1 MLSGASLGSH
11 GVPTRWSWHSLRVAL
26 AVQWLK
32 FPEQRPIEV
41 VVASHHQLR
50 VEGALLVGGVG
61 LSTDLSDGVLPPL
74 QERLGDLALR
84 LVGGLLSRETSALA
98 PLHGVLARAEDL
110 GFPGVD
116 GHRQKDHARGDQQV
130 SHRDLVALRRE
141 VEVGWC
147 PESA

>member
-1 MLSGASLGSH
+1 MVTAFAQGRPGCS
-11 GVPTRWSWHSLRVAL
+11 V
-26 AVQWLK
+26 LK

-50 VEGALLVGGVG
+50 VEGALLVGGAD

-74 QERLGDLALR
+74 QERLGELALR
-84 LVGGLLSRETSALA
+84 LVGGLLSGETSALA
-98 PLHGVLARAEDL
+98 SLHGVLARAEDL

-116 GHRQKDHARGDQQV
+116 GHRQKDHAHGDQQV
-130 SHRDLVALRRE
+130 SHRDLVALRGG

-147 PESA
+147 PEGGVRWDDLGDHCHAEV